1 MKITNNMTDEQ
12 FETLTKYENV
22 FNAAINNN
30 FLRVSH
36 EDFTIIAAVYDKLF
50 TPLRPSQRNCN
61 TCRLNAI
68 KSIGR
73 AYFGEKENRAKQQAE
88 KTNNSEAVK
97 TNTFGETI
105 KKVFKGGRPKKINL
119 ED

>member
-1 MKITNNMTDEQ
+1 MTDEQ
-12 FETLTKYENV
+12 YKTLEKYENV

-50 TPLRPSQRNCN
+50 TPLRPTQRNCN
-61 TCRLNAI
+61 TCRLNAL